1 MAKATGPKVRRGK
14 TPPRP
19 KDKKGIKAN
28 ARVNKDQFVEYDY
41 KGIKMTIKERDAR
54 MKLEFIRG
62 MTIQEIAA
70 RYGLNEKRV
79 GEIRARDKWVKAK
92 KEFEN
97 EKALVTNDTL
107 TQMYAGFKVSV
118 NIKYH
123 AAWEKLMNVL
133 MECFQKK
140 FAIAY
145 K

>member
-62 MTIQEIAA
+62 MTVQEIAA

-79 GEIRARDKWVKAK
+79 GEIRVR
-92 KEFEN
+92 E
-97 EKALVTNDTL
+97 
-107 TQMYAGFKVSV
+107 
-118 NIKYH
+118 
-123 AAWEKLMNVL
+123 
-133 MECFQKK
+133 
-140 FAIAY
+140 
-145 K
+145 